1 MISQY
6 LSSLSGVD
14 YVGEAA
20 LVLSFV
26 VFLLIVLRV
35 LRMDRERVGRLERL
49 PFDDRTVSGK
59 ESTP

>member
-1 MISQY
+1 M
-6 LSSLSGVD
+6 
-14 YVGEAA
+14 
-20 LVLSFV
+20 
-26 VFLLIVLRV
+26 FLLVVVRV